1 MLPTALNMM
10 TTDSLS
16 ICPNLIVGGESPA
29 PQVVEQWS
37 KGRRMIN
44 AYGPTEATVCAT
56 ISEPLSGANVPP
68 IGWPIWN
75 TRVYVLDAGLEPVPI
90 GVKGELYIAAMGLT
104 RSYLGRPG
112 LTAERFIACP
122 FGPPGSR
129 MYRSGDLVR
138 WRADG
143 TLDFLGRADQQIKI
157 RDFRIEPAE
166 IETELAAINGIAQAV
181 VIPREVAGETRL
193 VPIWLP
199 IPARSC
205 QQW

>member
-1 MLPTALNMM
+1 
-10 TTDSLS
+10 
-16 ICPNLIVGGESPA
+16 
-29 PQVVEQWS
+29 
-37 KGRRMIN
+37 
-44 AYGPTEATVCAT
+44 
-56 ISEPLSGANVPP
+56 
-68 IGWPIWN
+68 
-75 TRVYVLDAGLEPVPI
+75 
-90 GVKGELYIAAMGLT
+90 
-104 RSYLGRPG
+104 
-112 LTAERFIACP
+112 
-122 FGPPGSR
+122 

>member
-1 MLPTALNMM
+1 
-10 TTDSLS
+10 
-16 ICPNLIVGGESPA
+16 
-29 PQVVEQWS
+29 
-37 KGRRMIN
+37 MIN

-56 ISEPLSGANVPP
+56 ISEPLSGANVPL
-68 IGWPIWN
+68 GRPIWN
-75 TRVYVLDAGLEPVPI
+75 TRVLDAGLEPVPI